1 MPKTNVDKVG
11 RFIRNFN
18 NGLRGLMKREKV
30 SQETLAKYLNIS
42 RVSMTHR
49 MTGQTKWS
57 LEDAYKVCDYFDTS
71 LEEIIGRS

>member
-11 RFIRNFN
+11 RDLRNFN
-18 NGLRGLMKREKV
+18 YGLRGLMKREKV

-49 MTGQTKWS
+49 ITGRTEWS
-57 LEDAYKVCDYFDTS
+57 LKDAFKVCEYFDTS